1 MHKFNDPAG
10 RFTALQATRLP
21 TTCLFTIALVLFL
34 SIAGQLQALTIS
46 EVMYHS
52 STLDAGG
59 DEFIELYNENVDPVD
74 LSGYSICNGINFV
87 FPAAPIS
94 MVIPTWLFALTRRRS
109 VTATASPIRSATGSV
124 PLTIPVNGSRS
135 AIPAAGSW
143 LRCATTIAASGP
155 LVPMVRGIP

>member
-21 TTCLFTIALVLFL
+21 TACLFTIALVLFL

-87 FPAAPIS
+87 FPRG
-94 MVIPTWLFALTRRRS
+94 TYL
-109 VTATASPIRSATGSV
+109 
-124 PLTIPVNGSRS
+124 
-135 AIPAAGSW
+135 AGNS
-143 LRCATTIAASGP
+143 
-155 LVPMVRGIP
+155 